1 MPLLTRAQTPAGV
14 EVVWLGQAAFKIT
27 SRGGKVIVTDRW
39 LRTNLLTP
47 ASYKQLESFGRI
59 DMLLVTPG
67 HFDHIADAPALAQMY
82 DVPLRGPGDLA
93 STVMT
98 LGVLPSNLLPRMNEG
113 DTVEPVPGI
122 KVTAVRA
129 EHSSVYV
136 WRNPATQK
144 DETHLGGQTKKVTLR
159 PAYFDDEQSGSTAL
173 DGGGKVGWV
182 ATNYKF
188 PAAPACRRFGQRG
201 PVQEAARRH
210 AARLRPHHHVGLL
223 RDGGRRGC
231 AGVVSQGSPAVLRA
245 ARRLRCKRC

>member
-98 LGVLPSNLLPRMNEG
+98 LGVLPSNLVPRMNEG

-129 EHSSVYV
+129 
-136 WRNPATQK
+136 
-144 DETHLGGQTKKVTLR
+144 
-159 PAYFDDEQSGSTAL
+159 
-173 DGGGKVGWV
+173 
-182 ATNYKF
+182 
-188 PAAPACRRFGQRG
+188 
-201 PVQEAARRH
+201 
-210 AARLRPHHHVGLL
+210 
-223 RDGGRRGC
+223 
-231 AGVVSQGSPAVLRA
+231 
-245 ARRLRCKRC
+245 